1 MGQDEDPTVTGQGGN
16 DIEDGP
22 AGVPQ
27 PAPPTGR
34 QAAWNYLVF
43 GLSKSSTLIM
53 TIVAARLLDPADF
66 GLFTLALLV
75 VNLFDYMKDLGVGA
89 ALVQSPG
96 QWERLAPTGL
106 TLSAGFG
113 VLAGASL
120 AFFAPF
126 GAVLVH
132 QPGLTPLIRV
142 LAIGLTI
149 SAFSAIPAAR
159 LRRDLDFR
167 QRIWPEFLGS
177 AAKAVLTIALAAAG
191 HGVWSLVYGQ
201 LAGTVLTTIL
211 YWVVARTRVAFGFD
225 RAEARDLIRYGSA
238 LTGVALLSFAMFN
251 MDYLFIGIRRGDE
264 QLGLYTL
271 AYRLPDLLVLALCNV
286 ISEVLF
292 SSLSRLQHARERLS
306 EHFLEVMAVT
316 MALSAPISVALAT
329 VAPAVI
335 ATLYGPQY
343 AGAAPVLVVLS
354 AYGLLFSVSWH
365 AGDVFKAIG
374 RPSLLLATGTAR
386 LVLMAGPVWWAAGHS
401 IVMVGVALVAVE
413 SVLFGVNTVLLR
425 TAGGISAGRLWSAV
439 GQPLPAALG
448 MGVVMLGL
456 ARLMSGFPA
465 PAVLFVTLLAGLLTY
480 VLGLQIGAPALFEAG
495 LAVLR
500 SVRGAQAGDPAPPEP
515 APGVGA
521 SSRQLTQVV
530 SAVVVMVGL
539 SPVVAVVNR
548 IRRSIAKRRR
558 SQVQVESSSRIGG
571 PR

>member
-1 MGQDEDPTVTGQGGN
+1 MVQGEDPTVTGESRDEVGG
-16 DIEDGP
+16 E
-22 AGVPQ
+22 AAQTPQ
-27 PAPPTGR
+27 AAPPTGR

-106 TLSAGFG
+106 TLSAAFG
-113 VLAGASL
+113 VVAGASL
-120 AFFAPF
+120 AVFAPL
-126 GAVLVH
+126 GAELVH

-177 AAKAVLTIALAAAG
+177 VAKAALTIGLAAAG

-201 LAGTVLTTIL
+201 LLGTVLTTVL

-225 RAEARDLIRYGSA
+225 RAEARNLIRYGSA

-316 MALSAPISVALAT
+316 MALSAPISVVLAT

-354 AYGLLFSVSWH
+354 VYGLLFSVSWH

-386 LVLMAGPVWWAAGHS
+386 LVLMVGPVWWAAGHS
-401 IVMVGVALVAVE
+401 IVAVGLALVAVE
-413 SVLFGVNTVLLR
+413 CVLFLVNTVLLQTTGGI
-425 TAGGISAGRLWSAV
+425 TAGQLWNAIS
-439 GQPLPAALG
+439 QPLPAAVG
-448 MGVVMLGL
+448 MGIVMLGT
-456 ARLMSGFPA
+456 AHLMSGLPA
-465 PAVLFVTLLAGLLTY
+465 PAVLFVSVIAGLLTY
-480 VLGLQIGAPALFEAG
+480 VLGLQISAPALFEAG
-495 LAVLR
+495 LAVVR
-500 SVRGAQAGDPAPPEP
+500 SVRGGAAAAPAQRDGGGGPRKLA
-515 APGVGA
+515 
-521 SSRQLTQVV
+521 RVV
-530 SAVVVMVGL
+530 STVLVMVGL
-539 SPVVAVVNR
+539 APIVAAVKG
-548 IRRSIAKRRR
+548 IRRSVGTRRGR
-558 SQVQVESSSRIGG
+558 ARGESSYRIGG

>member
-1 MGQDEDPTVTGQGGN
+1 MGQGEDPTIAG
-16 DIEDGP
+16 EDRDQTKDEP
-22 AGVPQ
+22 SAAPE
-27 PAPPTGR
+27 PTPPTGR

-96 QWERLAPTGL
+96 KWDRLAPTGL
-106 TLSAGFG
+106 TLTAIFG
-113 VLAGASL
+113 VIAGAAL
-120 AFFAPF
+120 AVAAPF
-126 GAVLVH
+126 GAQLVN
-132 QPGLTPLIRV
+132 QPELTPLIRV

-149 SAFSAIPAAR
+149 SAFSVIPAAR

-167 QRIWPEFLGS
+167 QRIWPEFVGS
-177 AAKAVLTIALAAAG
+177 AAKAILTIALAAAG

-201 LAGTVLTTIL
+201 LVGTILTTIL
-211 YWVVARTRVAFGFD
+211 YWVVARTPVRFGFD
-225 RAEARDLIRYGSA
+225 PQQARNLVRYGTA

-251 MDYLFIGIRRGDE
+251 TDYLFIGMRRGDE

-306 EHFLEVMAVT
+306 EHFLQVMAVT

-329 VAPAVI
+329 VAPAVV

-354 AYGLLFSVSWH
+354 VYGLLFSVSWH

-374 RPSLLLATGTAR
+374 RPSLLLATGTGR
-386 LVLMAGPVWWAAGHS
+386 LALMVGPVWWAAGHS
-401 IVMVGVALVAVE
+401 IVMVALMLVAVE
-413 SVLFGVNTVLLR
+413 LVLLVVNTVLLR
-425 TAGGISAGRLWSAV
+425 RVGGITPGQLWNAV
-439 GQPLPAALG
+439 GGPLPAAVG
-448 MGVVMLGL
+448 MGVIMLAIAYLMTGL
-456 ARLMSGFPA
+456 PA
-465 PAVLFVTLLAGLLTY
+465 PLILVAAGTAGVLTY
-480 VLGLQIGAPALFEAG
+480 ILGLQLSAPSLFEAG
-495 LAVLR
+495 LSVVR
-500 SVRGAQAGDPAPPEP
+500 RVRGQGADEA
-515 APGVGA
+515 A
-521 SSRQLTQVV
+521 SSVVTQPRNQFVTTV
-530 SAVVVMVGL
+530 LVMIGL
-539 SPVVAVVNR
+539 SPVIAAVNSLR
-548 IRRSIAKRRR
+548 
-558 SQVQVESSSRIGG
+558 QLGGSR
-571 PR
+571 

>member
-1 MGQDEDPTVTGQGGN
+1 MGQGEDPTVAG
-16 DIEDGP
+16 EDRDQTKDEP
-22 AGVPQ
+22 SAAPE
-27 PAPPTGR
+27 PTPPTGR

-96 QWERLAPTGL
+96 KWDRLAPTGL
-106 TLSAGFG
+106 TLSAIFG
-113 VLAGASL
+113 VIAGAAL
-120 AFFAPF
+120 AVVAPF
-126 GAVLVH
+126 GAQLVN
-132 QPGLTPLIRV
+132 QPQLTPLIRV

-149 SAFSAIPAAR
+149 SAFSVIPAAR

-167 QRIWPEFLGS
+167 QRIWPEFVGS
-177 AAKAVLTIALAAAG
+177 AAKAILTIVLAAAG

-201 LAGTVLTTIL
+201 LVGTILTTIL
-211 YWVVARTRVAFGFD
+211 YWVVARTPVRFGFD
-225 RAEARDLIRYGSA
+225 PQQARNLIRYGTA

-251 MDYLFIGIRRGDE
+251 TDYLFIGMRRGDE

-306 EHFLEVMAVT
+306 EHFLQVMAVT

-329 VAPAVI
+329 VAPAVV

-354 AYGLLFSVSWH
+354 VYGLLFSVSWH

-374 RPSLLLATGTAR
+374 RPSLLLATGTGR
-386 LVLMAGPVWWAAGHS
+386 LALMVGPVWWAAGHS
-401 IVMVGVALVAVE
+401 IVMVALMLVAVE
-413 SVLFGVNTVLLR
+413 LVLLVVNTVLLR
-425 TAGGISAGRLWSAV
+425 RVGGITPGQLWNAV
-439 GQPLPAALG
+439 GGPLPAAVG
-448 MGVVMLGL
+448 MGVIMLAIAYLMTGL
-456 ARLMSGFPA
+456 PA
-465 PAVLFVTLLAGLLTY
+465 PLILVAAGTAGVLTY
-480 VLGLQIGAPALFEAG
+480 ILGLQLSAPSLFEAG
-495 LAVLR
+495 LSVVR
-500 SVRGAQAGDPAPPEP
+500 RVRGQGADEA
-515 APGVGA
+515 A
-521 SSRQLTQVV
+521 SSVVTQPRNQFVTTV
-530 SAVVVMVGL
+530 LVMIGL
-539 SPVVAVVNR
+539 SPVIAAVNSLR
-548 IRRSIAKRRR
+548 
-558 SQVQVESSSRIGG
+558 QLGGSR
-571 PR
+571 

>member
-1 MGQDEDPTVTGQGGN
+1 VGQGEDPTIAG
-16 DIEDGP
+16 EDRDQAKDQP
-22 AGVPQ
+22 SAAAEPTPQ
-27 PAPPTGR
+27 TGR

-96 QWERLAPTGL
+96 KWDRLAPTGL
-106 TLSAGFG
+106 TLSAIFG
-113 VLAGASL
+113 VIAGAAL
-120 AFFAPF
+120 AVAAPY
-126 GAVLVH
+126 GAALVR
-132 QPGLTPLIRV
+132 QPELTPLIRV

-149 SAFSAIPAAR
+149 SAFSVIPAAR

-167 QRIWPEFLGS
+167 QRIWPEFVGS
-177 AAKAVLTIALAAAG
+177 AAKAILTIVLAAGG

-201 LAGTVLTTIL
+201 LVGTILTTIL
-211 YWVVARTRVAFGFD
+211 YWVVARTPVRFGFD
-225 RAEARDLIRYGSA
+225 PQQARNLIRYGTA

-251 MDYLFIGIRRGDE
+251 TDYLFIGMRRGDE

-306 EHFLEVMAVT
+306 EHFLQVMAVT

-329 VAPAVI
+329 VAPAVV

-354 AYGLLFSVSWH
+354 VYGLLFSVSWH

-374 RPSLLLATGTAR
+374 RPSLLLATGTGR
-386 LVLMAGPVWWAAGHS
+386 LALMVGPVWWAAGHS
-401 IVMVGVALVAVE
+401 IVMVALMLVAVE
-413 SVLFGVNTVLLR
+413 SVLLVVNTVLLR
-425 TAGGISAGRLWSAV
+425 RVGGITPGQLWNAV
-439 GQPLPAALG
+439 GGPLPAAAG
-448 MGVVMLGL
+448 MGVIMLAVAYLMTGL
-456 ARLMSGFPA
+456 PA
-465 PAVLFVTLLAGLLTY
+465 PLILVTAGAAGVLTY
-480 VLGLQIGAPALFEAG
+480 ILGLQLSAPSLFQAG
-495 LAVLR
+495 LSVVR
-500 SVRGAQAGDPAPPEP
+500 RVRGQGSDES
-515 APGVGA
+515 A
-521 SSRQLTQVV
+521 SSVVTQPHNHLVITILVVIGLAPVIAAVNGLRQL
-530 SAVVVMVGL
+530 GG
-539 SPVVAVVNR
+539 
-548 IRRSIAKRRR
+548 
-558 SQVQVESSSRIGG
+558 SR
-571 PR
+571 

>member
-1 MGQDEDPTVTGQGGN
+1 MSHSEDPTVAGDGQ
-16 DIEDGP
+16 
-22 AGVPQ
+22 VPVADQ
-27 PAPPTGR
+27 PSAAPEPAPPTGR

-96 QWERLAPTGL
+96 EWERLAPTGL
-106 TLSAGFG
+106 TLSAVFG
-113 VLAGASL
+113 VVAGVSL
-120 AFFAPF
+120 AVFAPF
-126 GAVLVH
+126 GAHVVH

-177 AAKAVLTIALAAAG
+177 AVKAVLTIVLAATG

-225 RAEARDLIRYGSA
+225 RRQARNLIRYGSA

-251 MDYLFIGIRRGDE
+251 MDYLFIGMRRGDE

-292 SSLSRLQHARERLS
+292 SSLSRLQDARERLS

-335 ATLYGPQY
+335 DTLYGPQY

-354 AYGLLFSVSWH
+354 VYGLLFSVSWH

-374 RPSLLLATGTAR
+374 RPTLLLGTGSAR
-386 LVLMAGPVWWAAGHS
+386 LVLMVGPVWWAAGHS
-401 IVMVGVALVAVE
+401 IVMVALMLVAVE
-413 SVLFGVNTVLLR
+413 CALFAVNTLLLR
-425 TAGGISAGRLWSAV
+425 TVGGISPGQLWNAV
-439 GQPLPAALG
+439 GRPLPAAVG
-448 MGVVMLGL
+448 MGVVMLVI
-456 ARLMSGFPA
+456 AHLMAELPS
-465 PAVLFVTLLAGLLTY
+465 PAVLFVALAAGLLTY
-480 VLGLQIGAPALFEAG
+480 VLGLQLSAPALFEAG
-495 LAVLR
+495 LSVVRA
-500 SVRGAQAGDPAPPEP
+500 VRGRRATDPDGGDPAAVEP
-515 APGVGA
+515 AV
-521 SSRQLTQVV
+521 RQTGSGFAIVLVV
-530 SAVVVMVGL
+530 LGL
-539 SPVVAVVNR
+539 APVAVAVNGLGR
-548 IRRSIAKRRR
+548 SFARSRRPTDR
-558 SQVQVESSSRIGG
+558 SGGSR
-571 PR
+571 

>member
-1 MGQDEDPTVTGQGGN
+1 MVQGEDPTVTGASR
-16 DIEDGP
+16 IDG
-22 AGVPQ
+22 ADSSGEVPQ

-113 VLAGASL
+113 VVAGASL
-120 AFFAPF
+120 AVFAPF
-126 GAVLVH
+126 GAELVH

-201 LAGTVLTTIL
+201 LVGTVLTTIL

-225 RAEARDLIRYGSA
+225 RREARNLIRYGSA

-292 SSLSRLQHARERLS
+292 SSLSRLQHARERLC

-335 ATLYGPQY
+335 ATLYGPEY

-386 LVLMAGPVWWAAGHS
+386 LVLMIGPVWWAAGHS
-401 IVMVGVALVAVE
+401 IVMVGLALVAVE
-413 SVLFGVNTVLLR
+413 CVLFMANTVLLQTVGGI
-425 TAGGISAGRLWSAV
+425 TAGQLWKAV
-439 GQPLPAALG
+439 GQPLPAAVG

-456 ARLMSGFPA
+456 SQLVSGFPA
-465 PAVLFVTLLAGLLTY
+465 PAVLFVTMVAGLLTY
-480 VLGLQIGAPALFEAG
+480 VLGLQISAPALFDAG
-495 LAVLR
+495 LAVVR
-500 SVRGAQAGDPAPPEP
+500 SVRGGPAADPASAAP
-515 APGVGA
+515 APGDGGHTRPLV
-521 SSRQLTQVV
+521 RVVLTVL
-530 SAVVVMVGL
+530 VMGGL
-539 SPVVAVVNR
+539 SPAVAVVNG
-548 IRRSIAKRRR
+548 IRRSIGRRR
-558 SQVQVESSSRIGG
+558 GGARVESASRVGG